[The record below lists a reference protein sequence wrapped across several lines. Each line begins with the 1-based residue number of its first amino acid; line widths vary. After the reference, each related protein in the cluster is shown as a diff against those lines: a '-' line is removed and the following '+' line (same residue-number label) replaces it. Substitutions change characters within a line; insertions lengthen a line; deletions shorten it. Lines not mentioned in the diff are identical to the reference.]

1 MFCDKVTIKLMAGKG
16 GDGLVSFL
24 HEKYR
29 EKGGPDGGNGGN
41 GGSVFIVTDASINT
55 LYAYK
60 TKSRLKAEN
69 GENGKMRKK
78 AGVGAEDLYIKVPI
92 GTVVYDEETGEK
104 IFDLTGEKQAV
115 LATKGGEGGY
125 GNAHFVSSVR
135 QAPQVAE
142 IGERGEEKLVR
153 MELKLI
159 ADVGLVGLPNVGKS
173 TLLSVVSAAKPKI
186 ANYPFTTLVPNLGV
200 VDGSK
205 FGIEN
210 FSFVIADIPGLI
222 EGASQGKGL
231 GDEFLR
237 HVERTKVLVHVIE
250 STSQDFV
257 KDFNDINNE
266 LEVFNKDLIQKS
278 QIVILSKS
286 DLSADFSANLKK
298 FKSHL
303 KKVKRIQIVN
313 QEPIVISAPTH
324 QGIKELMSLVA
335 QTLQKNQPITS
346 VIPDSN
352 RVSKESY
359 KVFTPEDLVGNR
371 FSIAKEDDK
380 FIVTG
385 AKIERFARKT
395 DFNNSHAKARFIDIM
410 KKTGI
415 LNELGKQGA
424 KSDSKIEISGKVM
437 KLG

>member
-16 GDGLVSFL
+16 GDGLVNFL

-29 EKGGPDGGNGGN
+29 EKGGPDGGNGGH
-41 GGSVFIVTDASINT
+41 GGSVFIVTDASIST
-55 LYAYK
+55 LYEYK

-69 GENGKMRKK
+69 GENGKRRKK
-78 AGVGAEDLYIKVPI
+78 AGVGAEDLYVKVPI
-92 GTVVYDEETGEK
+92 GTVIYDEETGEK

-115 LATKGGEGGY
+115 LAAKGGEGGY

-142 IGERGEEKLVR
+142 IGERGEERFVR

-186 ANYPFTTLVPNLGV
+186 ANYHFTTLVPNLGV

-237 HVERTKVLVHVIE
+237 HVERTKVLVHIIE

-257 KDFNDINNE
+257 KDFDDINKE
-266 LEVFNKDLIQKS
+266 LEVFNKDLIQKP
-278 QIVILSKS
+278 QIVALSKS

-298 FKSHL
+298 LKTHL
-303 KKVKRIQIVN
+303 KKAKGIQIMN
-313 QEPIVISAPTH
+313 QEPVVISAPTH

-335 QTLQKNQPITS
+335 QTLQKYQP
-346 VIPDSN
+346 
-352 RVSKESY
+352 KEEKIVQEEY
-359 KVFTPEDLVGNR
+359 KVFTPDDLVGDR
-371 FSIAKEDDK
+371 FSVTKEDDK
-380 FIVTG
+380 FIITG

-395 DFNNSHAKARFIDIM
+395 DFNNVHAKARFVDIM
-410 KKTGI
+410 KKTGV
-415 LNELGKQGA
+415 LKELEKQGA
-424 KSDSKIEISGKVM
+424 RSDSNIEVSGKKF

>member
-1 MFCDKVTIKLMAGKG
+1 MFCDKVTIKLTAGKG
-16 GDGLVSFL
+16 GDGLVNFL

-29 EKGGPDGGNGGN
+29 EKGGPDGGNGGH
-41 GGSVFIVTDASINT
+41 GGSVFIVTDASVNT

-69 GENGKMRKK
+69 GENGKRRAK
-78 AGVGAEDLYIKVPI
+78 AGVGAKDLYVKVPI
-92 GTVVYDEETGEK
+92 GTVIYDEETGEK

-115 LATKGGEGGY
+115 LAAKGGEGGY

-142 IGERGEEKLVR
+142 IGERGEERFVR

-186 ANYPFTTLVPNLGV
+186 ADYHFTTLVPNLGV

-237 HVERTKVLVHVIE
+237 HVERTKVLVHIIE

-257 KDFNDINNE
+257 KDFDDINNE
-266 LEVFNKDLIQKS
+266 LEVFNKDLIQKP
-278 QIVILSKS
+278 QIVVLSKA
-286 DLSADFSANLKK
+286 DLSADFSASLKK
-298 FKSHL
+298 FKAHL
-303 KKVKRIQIVN
+303 KKVKGIQIVN

-324 QGIKELMSLVA
+324 QGVKALMSQVA
-335 QTLQKNQPITS
+335 QTLQKYQPKEEE
-346 VIPDSN
+346 VIQ
-352 RVSKESY
+352 EEY

-371 FSIAKEDDK
+371 FSVEKEDDK
-380 FIVTG
+380 FIITG

-395 DFNNSHAKARFIDIM
+395 DFNNIHAKTRFVDIM

-415 LNELGKQGA
+415 LKELEKQGA
-424 KSDSKIEISGKVM
+424 RSDSNIEVSGKKF